1 MLVSKGNT
9 LPFVKH
15 WFQSQGNHETRRKQR
30 CFEGQG
36 GKLQIDAKIMIN
48 VQRLVAGIEAL
59 SGE

>member
-1 MLVSKGNT
+1 MKLGVSNVVLRG
-9 LPFVKH
+9 
-15 WFQSQGNHETRRKQR
+15 R
-30 CFEGQG
+30 G